1 MNENC
6 MKYVKFTFVLVAV
19 MAALPSHATTCV
31 AGKKFKV
38 RQVCGTVT
46 DEDGAVIADTKI
58 EITPSGHPEQVKNA
72 ISGQDGTFAVSNLP
86 DGEYEIRAK
95 YSGFWDAWQ
104 LFAIS
109 GSGVKGKCTK
119 PIHVVM
125 VPAGGCSYVE
135 NAWKKSHPEEMN
147 WQLATDH

>member
-1 MNENC
+1 MNENRVR
-6 MKYVKFTFVLVAV
+6 YLKFTFVFVAV
-19 MAALPSHATTCV
+19 MSALPSHATTCV

-46 DEDGAVIADTKI
+46 DKDGAVIPGTNI

-72 ISGQDGTFAVSNLP
+72 VSDQDGTFATSDLG
-86 DGEYEIRAK
+86 DGDYEIRAK

-104 LFAIS
+104 PFEIS
-109 GSGVKGKCTK
+109 GAGVKGKCTK

-125 VPAGGCSYVE
+125 IPAGRCSYVE
-135 NAWKKSHPEEMN
+135 NTWKKAH
-147 WQLATDH
+147 LKK